1 MPIEQKYKT
10 PNWEWI
16 DVTAPTEE
24 DLQFLHERY
33 HINYLLL
40 EDTIDPNHLPKY
52 EEVDQVKFFL
62 TRESTDL
69 EKRTL
74 NNMSDISSKLGIFL
88 LPKLII
94 TIHRTKSKSINE
106 ICAEL
111 NKEDLDKVSRDLLTL
126 RLALKIIK
134 TFDDES
140 STLLEVMDAME
151 NEIFLKN
158 TNDSVQIRRLYKLKR
173 KSGLNTRILNI
184 SGEWISKFKTLD
196 LEDVQVM
203 DLLDKQKDV
212 IADFDHLNAQT
223 TNLISMFLAL
233 SDQKANQVMK
243 LLAIY
248 SVYFLPITF
257 IAGVYG
263 MNFDNMPEIHT
274 KHGYYYTL
282 GVMAFIVIITFI
294 YMRRKKWQG

>member
-10 PNWEWI
+10 AHWEWI
-16 DVTAPTEE
+16 DVIAPEEE

-33 HINYLLL
+33 HINQFLL

-52 EEVDQVKFFL
+52 EEVGDVKFFL

-88 LPKLII
+88 LPRLII

-111 NKEDLDKVSRDLLTL
+111 NKEDLDTVSRDSLAL

-140 STLLEVMDAME
+140 QTLLEVMDAME

-184 SGEWISKFKTLD
+184 SGEWISKFKMLD
-196 LEDVQVM
+196 LEEVQVM

-257 IAGVYG
+257 IAGIYG
-263 MNFDNMPEIHT
+263 MNFDNMPELHH
-274 KHGYYYTL
+274 KNGYYFMIGL
-282 GVMAFIVIITFI
+282 MALIVIITFV

>member
-1 MPIEQKYKT
+1 MPIEKKYKT
-10 PNWEWI
+10 AQWEWI
-16 DVTAPTEE
+16 DVTAPTDE
-24 DLQFLHERY
+24 DLRFLHERY

-40 EDTIDPNHLPKY
+40 EDTIDPNHLPKF
-52 EEVDQVKFFL
+52 EEVGDVKFFL
-62 TRESTDL
+62 ARESTDL
-69 EKRTL
+69 ERRTL
-74 NNMSDISSKLGIFL
+74 NNISDISSKLGIFL

-94 TIHRTKSKSINE
+94 TTHRSKSKSIYE
-106 ICAEL
+106 VCDEL
-111 NKEDLDKVSRDLLTL
+111 KKENPENISRDHLAL

-140 STLLEVMDAME
+140 RNLLEIMDAIE

-158 TNDSVQIRRLYKLKR
+158 TNQSNQIRRLYKLKR

-196 LEDVQVM
+196 LEEVEAM

-212 IADFDHLNAQT
+212 IADFDHVNAQT
-223 TNLISMFLAL
+223 VNLISMFLAL

-263 MNFDNMPEIHT
+263 MNFDNMPELHH
-274 KHGYYYTL
+274 KNGYYFTL
-282 GVMAFIVIITFI
+282 GLMVLIVVITFI
-294 YMRRKKWQG
+294 YTRRKKW

>member
-10 PNWEWI
+10 ANWEWI

-52 EEVDQVKFFL
+52 EEVDNVKFFL
-62 TRESTDL
+62 TRESTEL
-69 EKRTL
+69 ERRNL
-74 NNMSDISSKLGIFL
+74 NSISDISSKLGIFL

-94 TIHRTKSKSINE
+94 TTHRVKSKSINE
-106 ICAEL
+106 VCEEL
-111 NKEDLDKVSRDLLTL
+111 KKDNLENISRDKLAL
-126 RLALKIIK
+126 RLALKVMK

-140 STLLEVMDAME
+140 QTLLEVMDAME

-158 TNDSVQIRRLYKLKR
+158 TNQTNQIRRLYKLKR

-184 SGEWISKFKTLD
+184 SGEWISKFKNLELD
-196 LEDVQVM
+196 DVEVM

-212 IADFDHLNAQT
+212 IADFDHVNAQT
-223 TNLISMFLAL
+223 INLISMFLAL

-257 IAGVYG
+257 IAGIYG
-263 MNFDNMPEIHT
+263 MNFDNMPELHH
-274 KHGYYYTL
+274 KHGYFYTL
-282 GVMAFIVIITFI
+282 GLMLLIVVCTFI
-294 YMRRKKWQG
+294 YTRRKKW

>member
-10 PNWEWI
+10 AQWEWI
-16 DVTAPTEE
+16 DVTAPTDE
-24 DLQFLHERY
+24 DLRFLHERY

-40 EDTIDPNHLPKY
+40 EDTIDPNHLPKF
-52 EEVDQVKFFL
+52 EEVGDVKFFL
-62 TRESTDL
+62 ARESTDL
-69 EKRTL
+69 ERRTV
-74 NNMSDISSKLGIFL
+74 NNISDISSKLGIFL

-94 TIHRTKSKSINE
+94 TTHRSKSKSIYE
-106 ICAEL
+106 VCDEL
-111 NKEDLDKVSRDLLTL
+111 KKENPENISRDHLAL

-140 STLLEVMDAME
+140 RNLLEIMDAIE

-158 TNDSVQIRRLYKLKR
+158 TNQSNQIRRLYKLKR

-196 LEDVQVM
+196 LEEVEVM

-212 IADFDHLNAQT
+212 IADFDHVNAQT
-223 TNLISMFLAL
+223 VNLISMFLAL

-257 IAGVYG
+257 IAGLYG
-263 MNFDNMPEIHT
+263 MNFDNMPELHY
-274 KHGYYYTL
+274 KNGYYFTL
-282 GVMAFIVIITFI
+282 GLMVLIVVITFI
-294 YMRRKKWQG
+294 YTRRKKW

>member
-10 PNWEWI
+10 AQWEWI
-16 DVTAPTEE
+16 DVTAPTDE
-24 DLQFLHERY
+24 DLRFLHERY

-40 EDTIDPNHLPKY
+40 EDTIDPNHLPKF
-52 EEVDQVKFFL
+52 EEVGDVKFFL
-62 TRESTDL
+62 ARESTDL
-69 EKRTL
+69 ERRTV
-74 NNMSDISSKLGIFL
+74 NNISDISSKLGIFL

-94 TIHRTKSKSINE
+94 TTHRSKSKSIYE
-106 ICAEL
+106 VCDEL
-111 NKEDLDKVSRDLLTL
+111 KKENPENISRDHLAL

-140 STLLEVMDAME
+140 RNLLEIMDAIE

-158 TNDSVQIRRLYKLKR
+158 TNQSNQIRRLYKLKR

-184 SGEWISKFKTLD
+184 SGEWISKFKTLN
-196 LEDVQVM
+196 LEEVEVM

-212 IADFDHLNAQT
+212 IADFDHVNAQT
-223 TNLISMFLAL
+223 VNLISMFLAL

-263 MNFDNMPEIHT
+263 LNFDNMPELHH
-274 KHGYYYTL
+274 KNGYYFTL
-282 GVMAFIVIITFI
+282 GLMVLIVVITFI
-294 YMRRKKWQG
+294 YTRRKKW

>member
-10 PNWEWI
+10 AQWEWI
-16 DVTAPTEE
+16 DVTAPTDE
-24 DLQFLHERY
+24 DLRFLHERY

-40 EDTIDPNHLPKY
+40 EDTIDPNHLPKF
-52 EEVDQVKFFL
+52 EEVGDVKFFL
-62 TRESTDL
+62 ARESTDL
-69 EKRTL
+69 ERRTV
-74 NNMSDISSKLGIFL
+74 NNISDISSKLGIFL

-94 TIHRTKSKSINE
+94 TTHRSKSKSIYE
-106 ICAEL
+106 VCDEL
-111 NKEDLDKVSRDLLTL
+111 KKENPENISRDHLAL

-140 STLLEVMDAME
+140 RNLLEIMDAIE

-158 TNDSVQIRRLYKLKR
+158 TSQSNQIRRLYKLKR

-196 LEDVQVM
+196 LEEVEVM

-212 IADFDHLNAQT
+212 IADFDHVNAQT
-223 TNLISMFLAL
+223 VNLISMFLAL

-263 MNFDNMPEIHT
+263 MNFGNMPELHH
-274 KHGYYYTL
+274 KNGYYFTL
-282 GVMAFIVIITFI
+282 GLMVLIVVITFI
-294 YMRRKKWQG
+294 YTRRKKW

>member
-1 MPIEQKYKT
+1 MPIEQKYKHA
-10 PNWEWI
+10 NWEWL
-16 DVTAPTEE
+16 DVIAPTEE

-33 HINYLLL
+33 HINEMLL

-69 EKRTL
+69 ERRAL
-74 NNMSDISSKLGIFL
+74 NNISDISSKLGIFL
-88 LPKLII
+88 VPGLII
-94 TIHRTKSKSINE
+94 TMHRAQSKSINKVYE
-106 ICAEL
+106 EL
-111 NKEDLDKVSRDLLTL
+111 LKEKPDDITRDRLAL

-140 STLLEVMDAME
+140 NTLLEIMDAIE

-158 TNDSVQIRRLYKLKR
+158 TNQTNQIRRLYKLKR

-184 SGEWISKFKTLD
+184 SAEWITKFKNLD
-196 LEDVQVM
+196 LQEVEVM

-212 IADFDHLNAQT
+212 IADFDHVNAQT
-223 TNLISMFLAL
+223 VNLISMFLAL

-257 IAGVYG
+257 IAGIYG
-263 MNFDNMPEIHT
+263 MNFDNMPELHH
-274 KHGYYYTL
+274 KNGYYFTL
-282 GVMAFIVIITFI
+282 GLMLLIVVITFI
-294 YMRRKKWQG
+294 YMRRKRW

>member
-10 PNWEWI
+10 AQWEWI
-16 DVTAPTEE
+16 DVTAPTDE
-24 DLQFLHERY
+24 DLRFLHERY

-40 EDTIDPNHLPKY
+40 EDTIDPNHLPKF
-52 EEVDQVKFFL
+52 EEVGDVKFFL
-62 TRESTDL
+62 ARESTDL
-69 EKRTL
+69 ERRTV
-74 NNMSDISSKLGIFL
+74 NNISDISSKLGIFL

-94 TIHRTKSKSINE
+94 TTHRSKSKSIYE
-106 ICAEL
+106 VCDEL
-111 NKEDLDKVSRDLLTL
+111 KKENPENISRDHLAL

-140 STLLEVMDAME
+140 RNLLEIMDAIE

-158 TNDSVQIRRLYKLKR
+158 TNQSNQIRRLYKLKR

-196 LEDVQVM
+196 LEEVEVM

-212 IADFDHLNAQT
+212 IADFDHVNAQT
-223 TNLISMFLAL
+223 LNLISMFLAL

-263 MNFDNMPEIHT
+263 MNFDNMPELHH
-274 KHGYYYTL
+274 KNGYYFTL
-282 GVMAFIVIITFI
+282 GLMVLIVVITFI
-294 YMRRKKWQG
+294 YTRRKKW

>member
-10 PNWEWI
+10 AQWEWI
-16 DVTAPTEE
+16 DVTAPTDE
-24 DLQFLHERY
+24 DLRFLQERY

-40 EDTIDPNHLPKY
+40 EDTIDPNHLPKF
-52 EEVDQVKFFL
+52 EEVGDVKFFL
-62 TRESTDL
+62 ARESTDF
-69 EKRTL
+69 ERRTL
-74 NNMSDISSKLGIFL
+74 NNISDISSKLGIFL

-94 TIHRTKSKSINE
+94 TTHRSKSKSIYE
-106 ICAEL
+106 VCDEL
-111 NKEDLDKVSRDLLTL
+111 KKENPENISRDHLAL

-140 STLLEVMDAME
+140 RNLLEIMDAIE

-158 TNDSVQIRRLYKLKR
+158 TNQSNQIRRLYKLKR

-196 LEDVQVM
+196 LEEVEVM

-212 IADFDHLNAQT
+212 IADFDHVNAQT
-223 TNLISMFLAL
+223 VNLISMFLAL

-263 MNFDNMPEIHT
+263 MNFDNMPELHH
-274 KHGYYYTL
+274 KNGYYFTL
-282 GVMAFIVIITFI
+282 GLMVLIVVITFI
-294 YMRRKKWQG
+294 YTRRKKW

>member
-1 MPIEQKYKT
+1 MPIEQKYKHA
-10 PNWEWI
+10 NWEWL
-16 DVTAPTEE
+16 DVIAPTEE

-33 HINYLLL
+33 HINEMLL

-69 EKRTL
+69 ERRAL
-74 NNMSDISSKLGIFL
+74 NNISDISSKLGIFL
-88 LPKLII
+88 VPGLII
-94 TIHRTKSKSINE
+94 TTHRAQSKSINKVYE
-106 ICAEL
+106 EL
-111 NKEDLDKVSRDLLTL
+111 LKEKPDDITRDRLAL

-140 STLLEVMDAME
+140 NTLLEIMDAIE

-158 TNDSVQIRRLYKLKR
+158 TNQTNQIRRLYNLKR

-184 SGEWISKFKTLD
+184 SAEWITKFKNLD
-196 LEDVQVM
+196 LQEVEVM

-212 IADFDHLNAQT
+212 IADFDHVNAQT
-223 TNLISMFLAL
+223 VNLISMFLAL

-257 IAGVYG
+257 IAGIYG
-263 MNFDNMPEIHT
+263 MNFDNMPELHH
-274 KHGYYYTL
+274 KNGYYFTL
-282 GVMAFIVIITFI
+282 GLMLLIVVITFI
-294 YMRRKKWQG
+294 YMRRKRW

>member
-10 PNWEWI
+10 AQWEWLA
-16 DVTAPTEE
+16 VTAPTDE
-24 DLQFLHERY
+24 DLRFLHERY

-40 EDTIDPNHLPKY
+40 EDTIDPNHLPKF
-52 EEVDQVKFFL
+52 EEVGDVKFFL
-62 TRESTDL
+62 ARESTDL
-69 EKRTL
+69 ERRTV
-74 NNMSDISSKLGIFL
+74 NNISDISSKLGIFL

-94 TIHRTKSKSINE
+94 TTHRSKSKSIYE
-106 ICAEL
+106 VCDEL
-111 NKEDLDKVSRDLLTL
+111 KKENPENISRDHLAL

-140 STLLEVMDAME
+140 RNLLEIMDAIE

-158 TNDSVQIRRLYKLKR
+158 TNQSNQIRRLYKLKR

-196 LEDVQVM
+196 LEEVEVM

-212 IADFDHLNAQT
+212 IADFDHVNAQT
-223 TNLISMFLAL
+223 VNLISMFLAL

-263 MNFDNMPEIHT
+263 MNFDNMPELHH
-274 KHGYYYTL
+274 KNGYYFTL
-282 GVMAFIVIITFI
+282 GLMVLIVVITFI
-294 YMRRKKWQG
+294 YTRRKKW

>member
-1 MPIEQKYKT
+1 MSIEQKYKT
-10 PNWEWI
+10 AQWEWI
-16 DVTAPTEE
+16 DVTAPTDE
-24 DLQFLHERY
+24 DLRFLHERY

-40 EDTIDPNHLPKY
+40 EDTIDPNHLPKF
-52 EEVDQVKFFL
+52 EEVGDVKFFL
-62 TRESTDL
+62 ARESTDL
-69 EKRTL
+69 ERRTV
-74 NNMSDISSKLGIFL
+74 NNISDISSKLGIFL

-94 TIHRTKSKSINE
+94 TTHRSKSKSIYE
-106 ICAEL
+106 VCDEL
-111 NKEDLDKVSRDLLTL
+111 KKENPENISRDHLAL

-140 STLLEVMDAME
+140 RNLLEIMDAIE

-158 TNDSVQIRRLYKLKR
+158 TNQSNQIRRLYKLKR

-184 SGEWISKFKTLD
+184 SGEWISKFKTLN
-196 LEDVQVM
+196 LEEVEVM

-212 IADFDHLNAQT
+212 IADFDHVNAQT
-223 TNLISMFLAL
+223 VNLISMFLAL

-263 MNFDNMPEIHT
+263 MNFDNMPELHH
-274 KHGYYYTL
+274 KNGYYFTL
-282 GVMAFIVIITFI
+282 GLMVLIVVITFI
-294 YMRRKKWQG
+294 YTRRKKW

>member
-10 PNWEWI
+10 AQWEWI
-16 DVTAPTEE
+16 DVTAPTDE
-24 DLQFLHERY
+24 DLRFLHERY

-40 EDTIDPNHLPKY
+40 EDTIDPNHLPKF
-52 EEVDQVKFFL
+52 EEVGDVKFFL
-62 TRESTDL
+62 ARESTDL
-69 EKRTL
+69 ERRTV
-74 NNMSDISSKLGIFL
+74 NNISDISSKLGIFL

-94 TIHRTKSKSINE
+94 TTHRSKSKSIYE
-106 ICAEL
+106 VCEEL
-111 NKEDLDKVSRDLLTL
+111 KKENPENISRDHLAL

-140 STLLEVMDAME
+140 RNLLEIMDAIE

-158 TNDSVQIRRLYKLKR
+158 TNQSNQIRRLYKLKR

-184 SGEWISKFKTLD
+184 SGEWISKFKTLN
-196 LEDVQVM
+196 LEEVEVM

-212 IADFDHLNAQT
+212 IADFDHVNAQT
-223 TNLISMFLAL
+223 VNLISMFLAL

-263 MNFDNMPEIHT
+263 MNFDNMPELHH
-274 KHGYYYTL
+274 KNGYYFTL
-282 GVMAFIVIITFI
+282 GLMVLIVVITFI
-294 YMRRKKWQG
+294 YTRRKKW

>member
-1 MPIEQKYKT
+1 MPIEQKYKHAH
-10 PNWEWI
+10 WEWL
-16 DVTAPTEE
+16 DVIAPTEE

-33 HINYLLL
+33 HINKMLL

-69 EKRTL
+69 ERPAL
-74 NNMSDISSKLGIFL
+74 NNISDISSKLGIFL
-88 LPKLII
+88 VPGLII
-94 TIHRTKSKSINE
+94 TMHRAQSKSINKVYE
-106 ICAEL
+106 EL
-111 NKEDLDKVSRDLLTL
+111 LKEKPDDITRDRLAL

-140 STLLEVMDAME
+140 NTLLEIMDAIE

-158 TNDSVQIRRLYKLKR
+158 TNQTNQIRRLYNLKR

-184 SGEWISKFKTLD
+184 SAEWITKFKNLD
-196 LEDVQVM
+196 LQEVEVM

-212 IADFDHLNAQT
+212 IADFDHVNAQT
-223 TNLISMFLAL
+223 VNLISMFLAL

-257 IAGVYG
+257 IAGIYG
-263 MNFDNMPEIHT
+263 MNFDNMPELHH
-274 KHGYYYTL
+274 KNGYYFTL
-282 GVMAFIVIITFI
+282 GLMLLIVVITFI
-294 YMRRKKWQG
+294 YMRRKRW

>member
-10 PNWEWI
+10 AQWEWI
-16 DVTAPTEE
+16 DVTAPTDE
-24 DLQFLHERY
+24 DLRFLHERY

-40 EDTIDPNHLPKY
+40 EDTIDPNHLPKF
-52 EEVDQVKFFL
+52 EEVGDVKFFL
-62 TRESTDL
+62 ARESTDL
-69 EKRTL
+69 ERRTL
-74 NNMSDISSKLGIFL
+74 NNISDISSKLGIFL

-94 TIHRTKSKSINE
+94 TTHRLKSKSIYE
-106 ICAEL
+106 VCDEL
-111 NKEDLDKVSRDLLTL
+111 KKENPENISRDHLAL

-140 STLLEVMDAME
+140 RNLLEIMDAIE

-158 TNDSVQIRRLYKLKR
+158 TNQSNQIRRLYKLKR

-196 LEDVQVM
+196 LEEVEVM

-212 IADFDHLNAQT
+212 IADFDHVNAQT
-223 TNLISMFLAL
+223 VNLISMFLAL

-263 MNFDNMPEIHT
+263 MNFDNMPELHH
-274 KHGYYYTL
+274 KNGYYFTL
-282 GVMAFIVIITFI
+282 GLMVLIVVITFI
-294 YMRRKKWQG
+294 YTRRKKW

>member
-1 MPIEQKYKT
+1 MPIEQKYKSEH
-10 PNWEWI
+10 WEWI
-16 DVTAPTEE
+16 DVTTPTEE
-24 DLQFLHERY
+24 DLQFLHQRY
-33 HINYLLL
+33 HINQLLL

-52 EEVDQVKFFL
+52 EEVGDVKFFL

-69 EKRTL
+69 ERRTL
-74 NNMSDISSKLGIFL
+74 NNISDISSKLGIFL
-88 LPKLII
+88 LPNLII
-94 TIHRTKSKSINE
+94 TTHRTKSKSILE
-106 ICAEL
+106 LCAEL
-111 NKEDLDKVSRDLLTL
+111 DKEDINLIKRDDLAL
-126 RLALKIIK
+126 RLALKIMK
-134 TFDDES
+134 SFDDES
-140 STLLEVMDAME
+140 NNLMDLLDIME

-203 DLLDKQKDV
+203 DLIDKQKDV

-223 TNLISMFLAL
+223 TNMISMFLAL

-257 IAGVYG
+257 IAGIYG
-263 MNFDNMPEIHT
+263 MNFDNMPELHH
-274 KHGYYYTL
+274 KYGYYFIL
-282 GVMAFIVIITFI
+282 GVMATIVILTFLF
-294 YMRRKKWQG
+294 MRRKRW

>member
-10 PNWEWI
+10 AQWEWI
-16 DVTAPTEE
+16 DVTAPTDE
-24 DLQFLHERY
+24 DLRFLHERY

-40 EDTIDPNHLPKY
+40 EDTIDPNHLPKF
-52 EEVDQVKFFL
+52 EEVGDVKFFL
-62 TRESTDL
+62 ARESTDL
-69 EKRTL
+69 ERRTV
-74 NNMSDISSKLGIFL
+74 NNISDISSTLGIFL

-94 TIHRTKSKSINE
+94 TTHRSKSKSIYE
-106 ICAEL
+106 VCDEL
-111 NKEDLDKVSRDLLTL
+111 KKENPENISRDHLAL

-140 STLLEVMDAME
+140 RNLLEIMDAIE

-158 TNDSVQIRRLYKLKR
+158 TNQSNQIRRLYKLKR

-196 LEDVQVM
+196 LEEVEVM

-212 IADFDHLNAQT
+212 IADFDHVNAQT
-223 TNLISMFLAL
+223 VNLISMFLAL

-263 MNFDNMPEIHT
+263 MNFDNMPELHH
-274 KHGYYYTL
+274 KNGYYFTL
-282 GVMAFIVIITFI
+282 GLMVLIVVITFI
-294 YMRRKKWQG
+294 YTRRKKW

>member
-10 PNWEWI
+10 AQWEWI
-16 DVTAPTEE
+16 DVTAPTDE
-24 DLQFLHERY
+24 DLRFLHERY

-40 EDTIDPNHLPKY
+40 EDTIDPNHLPKF
-52 EEVDQVKFFL
+52 EEVGDVKFFL
-62 TRESTDL
+62 ARESTDL
-69 EKRTL
+69 ERRTL
-74 NNMSDISSKLGIFL
+74 NNISDISSKLGIFL

-94 TIHRTKSKSINE
+94 TTHRSKSKSIYE
-106 ICAEL
+106 VCDEL
-111 NKEDLDKVSRDLLTL
+111 KKENPENISRDHLAL

-140 STLLEVMDAME
+140 RNLLEIMDAIE

-158 TNDSVQIRRLYKLKR
+158 TNQSNQIRRLYKLKR

-196 LEDVQVM
+196 LEEVEAM

-212 IADFDHLNAQT
+212 IADFDHVNAQT
-223 TNLISMFLAL
+223 INLISMFLAL

-263 MNFDNMPEIHT
+263 MNFDNMPELHH
-274 KHGYYYTL
+274 KNGYYFTL
-282 GVMAFIVIITFI
+282 GLMVLIVVITFI
-294 YMRRKKWQG
+294 YTRRKKW

>member
-1 MPIEQKYKT
+1 MPIEQKYKHAH
-10 PNWEWI
+10 WEWL
-16 DVTAPTEE
+16 DVIAPTEE

-33 HINYLLL
+33 HINEMLL

-69 EKRTL
+69 ERRAL
-74 NNMSDISSKLGIFL
+74 NNISDISSKLGIFL
-88 LPKLII
+88 VPGLII
-94 TIHRTKSKSINE
+94 TMHRAQSKSINKVYE
-106 ICAEL
+106 EL
-111 NKEDLDKVSRDLLTL
+111 LKEKPDDITRDRLAL

-140 STLLEVMDAME
+140 NTLLEIMDAIE

-158 TNDSVQIRRLYKLKR
+158 TNQTNQIRRLYNLKR

-184 SGEWISKFKTLD
+184 SAEWITKFKNLD
-196 LEDVQVM
+196 LQEVEVM

-212 IADFDHLNAQT
+212 IADFDHVNAQT
-223 TNLISMFLAL
+223 VNLISMFLAL

-257 IAGVYG
+257 IAGIYG
-263 MNFDNMPEIHT
+263 MNFDNMPELHH
-274 KHGYYYTL
+274 KNGYYFTL
-282 GVMAFIVIITFI
+282 GLMLLIVVITFI
-294 YMRRKKWQG
+294 YMRRKRW

>member
-10 PNWEWI
+10 AQWEWI
-16 DVTAPTEE
+16 DVTAPTDE
-24 DLQFLHERY
+24 DLRFLHERY

-40 EDTIDPNHLPKY
+40 EDTIDPNHLPKF
-52 EEVDQVKFFL
+52 EEVGDVKFFL
-62 TRESTDL
+62 ARESTDL
-69 EKRTL
+69 ERRTV
-74 NNMSDISSKLGIFL
+74 NNISDISSKLGIFL

-94 TIHRTKSKSINE
+94 TTHRSKSKSIYE
-106 ICAEL
+106 VCDEL
-111 NKEDLDKVSRDLLTL
+111 KKENPENISRDHLAL

-140 STLLEVMDAME
+140 RNLLEIMDAIE

-158 TNDSVQIRRLYKLKR
+158 TSQSNQIRRLYKLKR

-196 LEDVQVM
+196 LEEVEVM

-212 IADFDHLNAQT
+212 IADFDHVNAQT
-223 TNLISMFLAL
+223 LNLISMFLAL
-233 SDQKANQVMK
+233 SDQKANQLMK

-263 MNFDNMPEIHT
+263 MNFDNMPELHH
-274 KHGYYYTL
+274 KNGYYFTL
-282 GVMAFIVIITFI
+282 GLMVLIVVITFI
-294 YMRRKKWQG
+294 YTRRKKW

>member
-1 MPIEQKYKT
+1 MPIEQKYKHA
-10 PNWEWI
+10 NWEWL
-16 DVTAPTEE
+16 DVIAPTEE

-33 HINYLLL
+33 HINEMLL

-69 EKRTL
+69 ERRAL
-74 NNMSDISSKLGIFL
+74 NNISDISSKLGIFL
-88 LPKLII
+88 VPGLII
-94 TIHRTKSKSINE
+94 TMHRAQSKSINKVYE
-106 ICAEL
+106 EL
-111 NKEDLDKVSRDLLTL
+111 LKEKPNDITRDRLAL

-140 STLLEVMDAME
+140 NTLLEIMDAIE

-158 TNDSVQIRRLYKLKR
+158 TNQTNQIRRLYNLKR

-184 SGEWISKFKTLD
+184 SAEWITKFKNLD
-196 LEDVQVM
+196 LQEVEVM

-212 IADFDHLNAQT
+212 IADFDHVNAQT
-223 TNLISMFLAL
+223 VNLISMFLAL

-257 IAGVYG
+257 IAGIYG
-263 MNFDNMPEIHT
+263 MNFDNMPELHH
-274 KHGYYYTL
+274 KNGYYFTL
-282 GVMAFIVIITFI
+282 GLMLLIVVITFI
-294 YMRRKKWQG
+294 YMRRKRW

>member
-10 PNWEWI
+10 AQWEWI
-16 DVTAPTEE
+16 DVTAPTDE
-24 DLQFLHERY
+24 DLRFLHERY

-40 EDTIDPNHLPKY
+40 EDTIDPNHLPKF
-52 EEVDQVKFFL
+52 EEVGDVKFFL
-62 TRESTDL
+62 ARESTDL
-69 EKRTL
+69 ERRTV
-74 NNMSDISSKLGIFL
+74 NNISDISSKLGIFL

-94 TIHRTKSKSINE
+94 TTHRSKSKSIYE
-106 ICAEL
+106 VCDEL
-111 NKEDLDKVSRDLLTL
+111 KKENPENISRDHLAL

-140 STLLEVMDAME
+140 RNLLEIMDAIE

-158 TNDSVQIRRLYKLKR
+158 TNQSNQIRRLYKLKR

-196 LEDVQVM
+196 LEEVEVM

-212 IADFDHLNAQT
+212 IADFDHVNAQT
-223 TNLISMFLAL
+223 VNLISMFLAL

-263 MNFDNMPEIHT
+263 MNFDNMPELHH
-274 KHGYYYTL
+274 KNGYYFIL
-282 GVMAFIVIITFI
+282 GLMVLIVVITFI
-294 YMRRKKWQG
+294 YTRRKKW

>member
-10 PNWEWI
+10 KHWEWI
-16 DVTAPTEE
+16 DVTSPNEE
-24 DLQFLHERY
+24 DLQFLHQRY
-33 HINYLLL
+33 HINALLL

-52 EEVDQVKFFL
+52 EEVGEVKFFL

-69 EKRTL
+69 ERRTL
-74 NNMSDISSKLGIFL
+74 NNISDISSKLGIFL
-88 LPKLII
+88 LPNLII
-94 TIHRTKSKSINE
+94 TIHRTKSKSIME
-106 ICAEL
+106 VCAEL
-111 NKEDLDKVSRDLLTL
+111 EKEDLSTVSRDFLAL
-126 RLALKIIK
+126 RLALKIVK
-134 TFDDES
+134 TFDDETT
-140 STLLEVMDAME
+140 TLLEVMDAME

-158 TNDSVQIRRLYKLKR
+158 TNHSVQIRRLYKLKR
-173 KSGLNTRILNI
+173 KSGLNTRILNM
-184 SGEWISKFKTLD
+184 SADWISKFRTLD

-257 IAGVYG
+257 IAGIYG
-263 MNFDNMPEIHT
+263 MNFDNMPELHH
-274 KHGYYYTL
+274 KNGYFFTIGL
-282 GVMAFIVIITFI
+282 MLTIVVITFI
-294 YMRRKKWQG
+294 YMRRKRW

>member
-1 MPIEQKYKT
+1 MPIEQKYKHA
-10 PNWEWI
+10 NWEWL
-16 DVTAPTEE
+16 DVIAPTEE

-33 HINYLLL
+33 HINEMLL

-69 EKRTL
+69 ERRAL
-74 NNMSDISSKLGIFL
+74 NNISDISSKLGIFL
-88 LPKLII
+88 VPGLII
-94 TIHRTKSKSINE
+94 TTHRAQSKSINE
-106 ICAEL
+106 VFEEL
-111 NKEDLDKVSRDLLTL
+111 LKEKPDNITRDRLAL

-140 STLLEVMDAME
+140 NTLLEIMDAIE

-158 TNDSVQIRRLYKLKR
+158 TNQTNQIRRLYNLKR

-184 SGEWISKFKTLD
+184 SAEWITKFKNLD
-196 LEDVQVM
+196 LQEVEVM

-212 IADFDHLNAQT
+212 IADFDHVNAQT
-223 TNLISMFLAL
+223 VNLISMFLAL

-257 IAGVYG
+257 IAGIYG
-263 MNFDNMPEIHT
+263 MNFDNMPELHH
-274 KHGYYYTL
+274 KNGYYFTL
-282 GVMAFIVIITFI
+282 GLMLLIVVITFI
-294 YMRRKKWQG
+294 YMRRKRW

>member
-10 PNWEWI
+10 AQWEWI
-16 DVTAPTEE
+16 DVTAPTDE
-24 DLQFLHERY
+24 DLRFLHERY

-40 EDTIDPNHLPKY
+40 EDTIDPNHLPKF
-52 EEVDQVKFFL
+52 EEVGDVKFFL
-62 TRESTDL
+62 ARESTDL
-69 EKRTL
+69 ERRTV
-74 NNMSDISSKLGIFL
+74 NNISDISSKLGIFL

-94 TIHRTKSKSINE
+94 TTHRSNSKSIYE
-106 ICAEL
+106 VCDEL
-111 NKEDLDKVSRDLLTL
+111 KKENPENISRDHLAL

-140 STLLEVMDAME
+140 RNLLEIMDAIE

-158 TNDSVQIRRLYKLKR
+158 TNQSNQIRRLYKLKR

-184 SGEWISKFKTLD
+184 SGEWISKFKTLN
-196 LEDVQVM
+196 LEEVEVM

-212 IADFDHLNAQT
+212 IADFDHVNAQT
-223 TNLISMFLAL
+223 VNLISMFLAL

-263 MNFDNMPEIHT
+263 MNFDNMPELHH
-274 KHGYYYTL
+274 KNGYYFTL
-282 GVMAFIVIITFI
+282 GLMVLIVVITFI
-294 YMRRKKWQG
+294 YTRRKKW

>member
-10 PNWEWI
+10 AQWEWI
-16 DVTAPTEE
+16 DVTAPTDE
-24 DLQFLHERY
+24 DLRFLHERY
-33 HINYLLL
+33 HINYFLL
-40 EDTIDPNHLPKY
+40 EDTIDPNHLPKF
-52 EEVDQVKFFL
+52 EEVGDVKFFL
-62 TRESTDL
+62 ARESTDL
-69 EKRTL
+69 ERRTL
-74 NNMSDISSKLGIFL
+74 NNISDISSKLGIFL
-88 LPKLII
+88 LPKLLI
-94 TIHRTKSKSINE
+94 TTHRSKSKSIYE
-106 ICAEL
+106 VCDEL
-111 NKEDLDKVSRDLLTL
+111 KKENPENISRDHLAL

-140 STLLEVMDAME
+140 RNLLEIMDAIE

-158 TNDSVQIRRLYKLKR
+158 TSQSNQIRRLYKLKR

-184 SGEWISKFKTLD
+184 SGEWISKFKTLN
-196 LEDVQVM
+196 LEEVEVM

-212 IADFDHLNAQT
+212 IADFDHVNAQT
-223 TNLISMFLAL
+223 VNLISMFLAL

-263 MNFDNMPEIHT
+263 MNFDNMPELHH
-274 KHGYYYTL
+274 KNGYYFTL
-282 GVMAFIVIITFI
+282 GLMVLIVVITFI
-294 YMRRKKWQG
+294 YTRRKKW

>member
-10 PNWEWI
+10 VNWEWI

-52 EEVDQVKFFL
+52 EEVDNVKFFL

-69 EKRTL
+69 ERRNL
-74 NNMSDISSKLGIFL
+74 NSISDISSKLGIFL

-94 TIHRTKSKSINE
+94 TTHRVKSKSINE
-106 ICAEL
+106 VCEEL
-111 NKEDLDKVSRDLLTL
+111 KKDNPENISRDKLAL
-126 RLALKIIK
+126 RLALKVMK

-140 STLLEVMDAME
+140 QTLLEVMDAME

-158 TNDSVQIRRLYKLKR
+158 TNQTNQIRRLYKLKR

-184 SGEWISKFKTLD
+184 SGEWISKFKNLELD
-196 LEDVQVM
+196 DVEVM

-212 IADFDHLNAQT
+212 IADFDHVNAQT
-223 TNLISMFLAL
+223 VNLISMFLAL

-257 IAGVYG
+257 IAGIYG
-263 MNFDNMPEIHT
+263 MNFDNMPELHH
-274 KHGYYYTL
+274 KHGYFYTL
-282 GVMAFIVIITFI
+282 GLMLLIVVCTFI
-294 YMRRKKWQG
+294 YTRRKKW

>member
-10 PNWEWI
+10 AQWEWI
-16 DVTAPTEE
+16 DVTAPTDE
-24 DLQFLHERY
+24 DLRFLHERY

-40 EDTIDPNHLPKY
+40 EDTIDPNHLPKF
-52 EEVDQVKFFL
+52 EEVGDVKFFL
-62 TRESTDL
+62 ARESTDL
-69 EKRTL
+69 ERRTV
-74 NNMSDISSKLGIFL
+74 NNISDISSKLGIFL

-94 TIHRTKSKSINE
+94 TTHRSKSKSIYE
-106 ICAEL
+106 VCDEL
-111 NKEDLDKVSRDLLTL
+111 KKENPENISRDHLAL

-140 STLLEVMDAME
+140 RNLLEIMDAIE

-158 TNDSVQIRRLYKLKR
+158 TSQSNQIRRLYKLKR

-196 LEDVQVM
+196 LEEVEVM

-212 IADFDHLNAQT
+212 IADFDHVNAQT
-223 TNLISMFLAL
+223 INLISMFLAL

-263 MNFDNMPEIHT
+263 MNFDNMPELHH
-274 KHGYYYTL
+274 KNGYYFTL
-282 GVMAFIVIITFI
+282 GLMVLIVVITFI
-294 YMRRKKWQG
+294 YTRRKKW